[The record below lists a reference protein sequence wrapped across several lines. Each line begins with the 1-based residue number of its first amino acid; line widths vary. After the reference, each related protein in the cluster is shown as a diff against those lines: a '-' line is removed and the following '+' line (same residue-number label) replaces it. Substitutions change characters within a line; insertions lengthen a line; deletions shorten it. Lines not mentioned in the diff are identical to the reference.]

1 MRIWVAS
8 VSEVGVGR
16 AVAVQ
21 ANGRRIALCRPT
33 PDEFYAIDDTCSHAL
48 ASLSEGELMEYE
60 IECPR
65 HGAHFDIRTGEAL
78 TLPATKPV
86 RTYSVVV
93 DDGEIHI
100 ELPDEETG
108 SD

>member
-1 MRIWVAS
+1 MRIRVAS
-8 VSEVGVGR
+8 VSEVEVGQ
-16 AVAVQ
+16 AVAVEVD
-21 ANGRRIALCRPT
+21 GRKVAICRPT

-93 DDGEIHI
+93 ENGEIYI
-100 ELPDEETG
+100 ELPD
-108 SD
+108 

>member
-1 MRIWVAS
+1 MRIRVAS

-100 ELPDEETG
+100 VLPDEETG

>member
-1 MRIWVAS
+1 MRVRVAS
-8 VSEVGVGR
+8 VSEVEVGR
-16 AVAVQ
+16 AIAVEV
-21 ANGRRIALCRPT
+21 NGRKVALCRPF
-33 PDEFYAIDDTCSHAL
+33 PDEFYAIDDICSHAL

-86 RTYSVVV
+86 KTYRVVV
-93 DDGEIHI
+93 EGDEVYI
-100 ELPDEETG
+100 EAPE
-108 SD
+108 

>member
-1 MRIWVAS
+1 MRFRIAS

-16 AVAVQ
+16 AVAVEV
-21 ANGRRIALCRPT
+21 NGRRIALCRPA

-86 RTYSVVV
+86 RTYRVAV
-93 DDGEIHI
+93 DNGEIHI
-100 ELPDEETG
+100 ELPD
-108 SD
+108 

>member
-1 MRIWVAS
+1 MRVRVAS
-8 VSEVGVGR
+8 VSEVEVGR
-16 AVAVQ
+16 AIAVEV
-21 ANGRRIALCRPT
+21 NGRKVALCHPF
-33 PDEFYAIDDTCSHAL
+33 PDEFYAIDDICSHAL

-86 RTYSVVV
+86 KTYRVVV
-93 DDGEIHI
+93 EGDEVYI
-100 ELPDEETG
+100 EAPE
-108 SD
+108 